1 MDDSPNEAGRR
12 LTHPQVRSPTQTN
25 SQNASATAAR
35 DVPPFRR
42 TGATARFRY
51 RWSGVRVPEEDA
63 QHEAE
68 VGDEV
73 VRGAPGHQ
81 AGSDLLERLER
92 GGLEREVVETAP
104 AEQALA
110 RVRVQQ
116 NS

>member
-1 MDDSPNEAGRR
+1 MDDSPNEAGRG
-12 LTHPQVRSPTQTN
+12 LTHPQVRSPTQKN

-51 RWSGVRVPEEDA
+51 RWSGVGVPEEDA
-63 QHEAE
+63 QQETG
-68 VGDEV
+68 VSDEV
-73 VRGAPGHQ
+73 VCGAPGHK
-81 AGSDLLERLER
+81 AESDLIDRLKR
-92 GGLEREVVETAP
+92 GGLECEVVETAP

-110 RVRVQQ
+110 RVRLQQ